1 MNGFEASS
9 DAQPDHAQMDRSET
23 VRTVEEC
30 QAMTDLDVF
39 DDASTETMI
48 SRQPHLTDTEL
59 KFVGTSKPTQN
70 PKVYLPMILLDSRE
84 PSCRFS
90 EYHIDGAKRIHF
102 AQDQSV
108 GNSRRPY
115 ATRTVLG
122 RALLRPTP
130 KHATKMKYTNFLP
143 TEATLCSKIS
153 GMFVLEFEE
162 EHRDNSA
169 LSLED
174 NAATKI
180 VTDSATVVEVR
191 CHFHLPWGRDRRDLS
206 NISLLSQKQMRH
218 IMKKAGWAGARGYG
232 ENLHGTDTTE
242 RLVQVMRNFSDG
254 RG

>member
-1 MNGFEASS
+1 MPVTRNMKHQLAASG
-9 DAQPDHAQMDRSET
+9 QLHASGGTEEYRNTHLPNLANVEDSLGKQYSSRAPLLGMTRTSE
-23 VRTVEEC
+23 R
-30 QAMTDLDVF
+30 
-39 DDASTETMI
+39 ETMI
-48 SRQPHLTDTEL
+48 SLQPHLTDTEL
-59 KFVGTSKPTQN
+59 KFVGTSKPARS

-84 PSCRFS
+84 PSCRFRQCWARTFRP
-90 EYHIDGAKRIHF
+90 H
-102 AQDQSV
+102 AQTHDE
-108 GNSRRPY
+108 
-115 ATRTVLG
+115 
-122 RALLRPTP
+122 
-130 KHATKMKYTNFLP
+130 MKYTTLLP

-180 VTDSATVVEVR
+180 VTDSATVAEVR

-206 NISLLSQKQMRH
+206 NISLLSEKQMRH

-242 RLVQVMRNFSDG
+242 RLVQVMRNYSDG
-254 RG
+254 KGRRPVG